1 MWPNK
6 HWVKGYNCFP
16 QSTSY
21 GPCNTAQD
29 AVRFSAARGRKLC
42 TVGAVASW
50 FVRIKDHGYSSLLD
64 RLQKGLHQEG
74 NLLTFLKILLFSTN
88 WKMPIS
94 SPAFWR
100 FAECTQLFFLVSTV
114 FWQNINLP
122 WLDAGM
128 QPQDW
133 VGTALS
139 ITLGGALGH
148 GTDTAAHRYAALGS
162 MLVIRRCDRL
172 LPRAVVLFG
181 RYRG

>member
-16 QSTSY
+16 QSAGY

-29 AVRFSAARGRKLC
+29 LLDFSAARGRKLC
-42 TVGAVASW
+42 MVGAAAPWV
-50 FVRIKDHGYSSLLD
+50 VRIKDHWHSSLLE
-64 RLQKGLHQEG
+64 RLQRGLCQEG
-74 NLLTFLKILLFSTN
+74 NHLTFLKILLFSPY
-88 WKMPIS
+88 WKLPTS

-100 FAECTQLFFLVSTV
+100 FAERMQLFFLVRAV
-114 FWQNINLP
+114 FWQNINLL

-128 QPQDW
+128 QPQDV
-133 VGTALS
+133 VGTALAT
-139 ITLGGALGH
+139 TLGGALGD
-148 GTDTAAHRYAALGS
+148 GTDTAAPWSGALGS
-162 MLVIRRCDRL
+162 MLTVRRCDRL